1 MPHYYA
7 DVDPAL
13 RNTTHTLILEM
24 VGGDKDVLDVGC
36 ASGYLAKVLK
46 DRGCRVSGI
55 EYVPEEAEKARPL
68 LEKLVIDDLM
78 DIDMVGEFGAASFDK
93 IVFGDV
99 LEHLPDPL
107 AVLRKSVP
115 LLRPGGNIIISLPN
129 VAHGSLR
136 LALLQGRW
144 NYTPTGLL
152 DATHL
157 RFFTRET
164 LQELLSDA
172 GLLVEELR
180 GTMADP
186 LECEVK
192 IDDGAVPPNVVSW
205 VREQPYA
212 MVYQFVVRAAV
223 GDPTTPWPELVP
235 SIVVP
240 VVDDLHRHRSE
251 SGAELPEGVV
261 EERDALRVETVELYR
276 NIVRLDAQAQSTLAE
291 IIKAVNEQRATQARL
306 DAASAEIADLKA
318 SLSWRVGRSIV
329 RPASWVRGRLR
340 GDR

>member
-1 MPHYYA
+1 
-7 DVDPAL
+7 
-13 RNTTHTLILEM
+13 M
-24 VGGDKDVLDVGC
+24 VGKDKAVLDVGC
-36 ASGYLAKVLK
+36 ASGYLAKALK

-55 EYVPEEAEKARPL
+55 EYMAEDAEKARPL
-68 LEKLVIDDLM
+68 LEKLVVDDLTR
-78 DIDMVGEFGAASFDK
+78 IDLVAEFGEAAFDD

-107 AVLRKSVP
+107 AVLKASVP
-115 LLRPGGNIIISLPN
+115 LLRPGGSIVISLPN

-157 RFFTRET
+157 RFFTRDN
-164 LQELLSDA
+164 LQVMLSEA
-172 GLLVEELR
+172 GLTVEELR

-186 LECEVK
+186 LECEVR
-192 IDDGAVPPNVVSW
+192 IDDAAIPSNVISW

-212 MVYQFVVRAAV
+212 MVYQFVIRAVV

-235 SIVVP
+235 SIDVP

-251 SGAELPEGVV
+251 SGVDVPEGVV
-261 EERDALRVETVELYR
+261 EERDALRIEIVELYR
-276 NIVRLDAQAQSTLAE
+276 KNVRLRDKAQATVDG
-291 IIKAVNEQRATQARL
+291 AVDEQRAIQARL
-306 DAASAEIADLKA
+306 DQVAAELAGMKTSV
-318 SLSWRVGRSIV
+318 SWRVGRSIV
-329 RPASWVRGRLR
+329 RPVSWVRDRLH